1 MAATRI
7 LVVDD
12 EPRVTELL
20 PKVLAVHGYEAVTA
34 NSVAEAL
41 NIITSQKFDV
51 LISDLNMGHIAD
63 GFTVVHTM
71 RRVNPDC
78 INFILTGFPAFETAL
93 QALRAQVDDYLTKP
107 SDVPTLVAAIERK
120 LKERRPAAAA
130 PRPLQRLAT
139 IIRDNIETIK
149 ERFLVNVKAHPELG
163 ALRLTDEQRL
173 DDFPKMLG
181 ELADH
186 LDSGLPNEANETL
199 TNSARERGRA
209 CLAQRYPLKLMVACE
224 RTMTQVINNLIFENL
239 LTVNLSYLLLDLNKL
254 YDAML
259 LQLEESI
266 AAYQEAERRRP

>member
-20 PKVLAVHGYEAVTA
+20 PKVLAVHGYETVSA
-34 NSVAEAL
+34 NSVTEAL
-41 NIITSQKFDV
+41 HIITSQKFDV

-107 SDVPTLVAAIERK
+107 SDIPTLVAAIEKK
-120 LKERRPAAAA
+120 LKERRPAAAKHQ
-130 PRPLQRLAT
+130 PLQRLST
-139 IIRDNIETIK
+139 ILRENIGTMK

-173 DDFPKMLG
+173 GDFPKLLA

-186 LDSGLPNEANETL
+186 LDSGSPNDVNEAL
-199 TNSARERGRA
+199 IHSARERGLAR
-209 CLAQRYPLKLMVACE
+209 LAQCYPLKLMVAA
-224 RTMTQVINNLIFENL
+224 
-239 LTVNLSYLLLDLNKL
+239 SG
-254 YDAML
+254 
-259 LQLEESI
+259 
-266 AAYQEAERRRP
+266 P

>member
-12 EPRVTELL
+12 EPGVTELL

-34 NSVAEAL
+34 NSVAQAL
-41 NIITSQKFDV
+41 HIITSQKFDV

-78 INFILTGFPAFETAL
+78 INFILTGYPAFETAL

-107 SDVPTLVAAIERK
+107 SDIPTLVAAIERR
-120 LKERRPAAAA
+120 LKERRPAANH
-130 PRPLQRLAT
+130 RPVQRLAT
-139 IIRDNIETIK
+139 ILRDNMEAMK

-173 DDFPKMLG
+173 DDFPKLLA

-186 LDSGLPNEANETL
+186 LDSGIPNDASETL
-199 TNSARERGRA
+199 IHSARQRGRD
-209 CLAQRYPLKLMVACE
+209 CLAQHYPLKLMVACE
-224 RTMTQVINNLIFENL
+224 RTMTQVINNLIYENL
-239 LTVNLSYLLLDLNKL
+239 LMVNLSYLLLDLNKL
-254 YDAML
+254 NDAML

-266 AAYQEAERRRP
+266 AAYQEAEHGRP